1 MTQDGNRRPLASI
14 KLLLIN
20 PNTTA
25 AMTERMVELAE
36 AMLPVGCT
44 VTGATGRFGASYVA
58 CRAAYVVAGHAA
70 LDAYA
75 QHGHDV
81 DVVLL
86 ACFGDPGLGGL
97 KELARQ
103 PVVGMAEASCL
114 LAAAFGG
121 KFAIVTGGHRWEPML
136 EEFASSIGLRSRLA
150 GVATVAP
157 TGAEI
162 AAHPERALALL
173 ADACTSVVQ
182 RTGASSVILGGAG
195 LAGLAAR
202 LADAVPV
209 PVIDSLEAGIGAAL
223 AIARLQ
229 TAKARAAEFAPSPP
243 VETVGLSKSLAKAFN
258 GQA

>member
-1 MTQDGNRRPLASI
+1 M

-25 AMTERMVELAE
+25 AMTERMVELAQ
-36 AMLPVGCT
+36 AMVPLGCT
-44 VTGATGRFGASYVA
+44 VTGATARFGASYVA
-58 CRAAYVVAGHAA
+58 CRAAYAVAGHAA

-114 LAAAFGG
+114 LAAALGG

-162 AAHPERALALL
+162 AAHPDRALALL
-173 ADACTSVVQ
+173 ADACTSVAQ

-202 LADAVPV
+202 LADDVPV
-209 PVIDSLEAGIGAAL
+209 PLIDSLEAGIGAAI
-223 AIARLQ
+223 AIANLQ
-229 TAKARAAEFAPSPP
+229 TAKVQAAKFAPSPP
-243 VETVGLSKSLAKAFN
+243 VETVGLSKSLSEAFDN
-258 GQA
+258 QA

>member
-1 MTQDGNRRPLASI
+1 
-14 KLLLIN
+14 
-20 PNTTA
+20 
-25 AMTERMVELAE
+25 
-36 AMLPVGCT
+36 
-44 VTGATGRFGASYVA
+44 
-58 CRAAYVVAGHAA
+58 
-70 LDAYA
+70 
-75 QHGHDV
+75 
-81 DVVLL
+81 
-86 ACFGDPGLGGL
+86 
-97 KELARQ
+97 
-103 PVVGMAEASCL
+103 
-114 LAAAFGG
+114 
-121 KFAIVTGGHRWEPML
+121 
-136 EEFASSIGLRSRLA
+136 
-150 GVATVAP
+150 
-157 TGAEI
+157 
-162 AAHPERALALL
+162 LALL